1 MISNII
7 CPVFSINKA
16 AGGSVFLTLKA
27 PSVAKSV
34 RPGQFVYIKPLGAKE
49 PLLRR
54 AFSVMDADR
63 LSGRVSLYVDVKGP
77 GTEALAALRKNDRVS
92 LLGPLGTG
100 FDPKF
105 YRKTNVLIGGGC
117 GSAPLF
123 FLARDLK
130 KRGKRVVFY
139 YGARTRSHL
148 AFAALLKSVCHRII
162 VITDD
167 GSAGKKG
174 LVTEHLNFTPEQGVF
189 ACGPKPML
197 NAVAVLAPHAHVAV
211 ETEMACGLGVCN
223 GCAVA
228 MKDGSYKR
236 CCTEGPVFRAK
247 DVAWI

>member
-1 MISNII
+1 MIYNVIA
-7 CPVFSINKA
+7 PVFSINTA
-16 AGGSVFLTLKA
+16 AHGSIFITLKA
-27 PSVAKSV
+27 PAIAKSA
-34 RPGQFVYIKPLGAKE
+34 RPGQFVYVKPCGAKE
-49 PLLRR
+49 PLLRS
-54 AFSVMDADR
+54 AFSVMDANR
-63 LSGRVSLYVDVKGP
+63 VSGRISLYVDVKGP

-100 FDPKF
+100 FDPKS

-123 FLARDLK
+123 FLARDLR

-139 YGARTRSHL
+139 YGARTKAQL
-148 AFAALLKSVCHRII
+148 AFAALLKSVCHETI
-162 VITDD
+162 VVTDD

-174 LVTEHLNFTPEQGVF
+174 LVTEYLDFSPEHAVF

-197 NAVAVLAPHAHVAV
+197 NAVAALAPHACVAM
-211 ETEMACGLGVCN
+211 ETEMACGVGVCM

-228 MKDGSYKR
+228 MKDGTYKR

-247 DVAWI
+247 DVAWN